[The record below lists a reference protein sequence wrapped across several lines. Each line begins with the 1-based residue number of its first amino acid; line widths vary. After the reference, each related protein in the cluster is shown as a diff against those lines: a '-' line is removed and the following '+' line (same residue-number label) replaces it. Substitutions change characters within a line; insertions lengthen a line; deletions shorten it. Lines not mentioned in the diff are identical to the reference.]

1 MAEKNHGPMRGNA
14 RGPRPNVANPGK
26 LLLRLLSYIFKN
38 YGFAC
43 IVVVICLFITVF
55 SSVQG
60 TLFMQTLID
69 DYIIPL
75 TKQASPDFTE
85 LAHAIGRV
93 AIFYAC
99 GVLASFAQSKIM
111 VYVTQGTLRNLR
123 NDMFIHM
130 EGLPIRYFD
139 THPHGDIMSTYT
151 NDIDTLRQM
160 ISQSIPQALAT
171 TSRVCSS
178 VNVASLR
185 AGINMDAVLMAAQ
198 TIIDAAKLTAD
209 QDSVG
214 ASKFVCF
221 ANMVEDS
228 PFMAGAVHGGGEA
241 DAVINVGVSGPGVM
255 AAALETLPDS
265 ASMMEVAEKIKQTA
279 FKITRAGELM
289 SREAARRLGV
299 EKGIVD
305 LSLAPTP
312 AIGDSVARILEII
325 GVGTC
330 GGPGTT
336 CALAMLN
343 DAVKKGGVMASSSVG
358 GLSGAFI
365 PVSEDAGMIAAV
377 EAGALSL
384 EKLEAMTCVCSV
396 GLDMIAIPG
405 DTPVETVAG
414 IIADEMA
421 IGVINNKTT
430 AVRVIPAIGKG
441 VGDCVEY
448 GGLFGRAPIMP
459 VNPNAGTV
467 LAHRGGRFPAP
478 LNSLK
483 N

>member
-1 MAEKNHGPMRGNA
+1 MAITFEE
-14 RGPRPNVANPGK
+14 VAETLNMVSQQHLDIRTITMGINLAGCADEDMSRMCTKVYDRITGLAADLVPTAEA
-26 LLLRLLSYIFKN
+26 LERE
-38 YGFAC
+38 YGIPIVNKRVSVTPIAQIAAAC
-43 IVVVICLFITVF
+43 
-55 SSVQG
+55 
-60 TLFMQTLID
+60 
-69 DYIIPL
+69 
-75 TKQASPDFTE
+75 PDADLVP
-85 LAHAIGRV
+85 LAHALDRAAETLGIDYLGGYSALVHKGIGDADRRL
-93 AIFYAC
+93 INC
-99 GVLASFAQSKIM
+99 
-111 VYVTQGTLRNLR
+111 
-123 NDMFIHM
+123 
-130 EGLPIRYFD
+130 
-139 THPHGDIMSTYT
+139 
-151 NDIDTLRQM
+151 
-160 ISQSIPQALAT
+160 IPQALAE

-198 TIIDAAKLTAD
+198 TILDCARLTAD
-209 QDSVG
+209 RDSVG

-228 PFMAGAVHGGGEA
+228 PFMAGAVHGTGEA

-255 AAALETLPDS
+255 AAALEELPET
-265 ASMMEVAEKIKQTA
+265 ASMMEVAERIKQTA

-289 SREAARRLGV
+289 SREAAKRLGV

-312 AIGDSVARILEII
+312 AVGDSVARILEII
-325 GVGTC
+325 GVGQC

-365 PVSEDAGMIAAV
+365 PVSEDAGMIDAA
-377 EAGALSL
+377 ETGALSL

-396 GLDMIAIPG
+396 GLDMIAVPG
-405 DTPVETVAG
+405 DTPVEAIAG

-430 AVRVIPAIGKG
+430 AVRLIPAIGKSEG
-441 VGDCVEY
+441 ESVEF
-448 GGLFGRAPIMP
+448 GGLFGRAPVMH
-459 VNPNAGTV
+459 VNPNAGHV

>member
-160 ISQSIPQALAT
+160 ISQSIPQ
-171 TSRVCSS
+171 V
-178 VNVASLR
+178 
-185 AGINMDAVLMAAQ
+185 
-198 TIIDAAKLTAD
+198 
-209 QDSVG
+209 
-214 ASKFVCF
+214 
-221 ANMVEDS
+221 
-228 PFMAGAVHGGGEA
+228 
-241 DAVINVGVSGPGVM
+241 
-255 AAALETLPDS
+255 
-265 ASMMEVAEKIKQTA
+265 
-279 FKITRAGELM
+279 
-289 SREAARRLGV
+289 
-299 EKGIVD
+299 
-305 LSLAPTP
+305 
-312 AIGDSVARILEII
+312 
-325 GVGTC
+325 
-330 GGPGTT
+330 
-336 CALAMLN
+336 
-343 DAVKKGGVMASSSVG
+343 
-358 GLSGAFI
+358 
-365 PVSEDAGMIAAV
+365 
-377 EAGALSL
+377 
-384 EKLEAMTCVCSV
+384 
-396 GLDMIAIPG
+396 
-405 DTPVETVAG
+405 
-414 IIADEMA
+414 
-421 IGVINNKTT
+421 
-430 AVRVIPAIGKG
+430 
-441 VGDCVEY
+441 
-448 GGLFGRAPIMP
+448 
-459 VNPNAGTV
+459 
-467 LAHRGGRFPAP
+467 
-478 LNSLK
+478 LNSAGYSD
-483 N
+483 

>member
-1 MAEKNHGPMRGNA
+1 MAITPAEIAETRGMVEEQNLDIRTITMGVSLMGCGDENLDRMCTKIYDHVTHTAEHLVETAENLEREHGIPIVNKRVSVT
-14 RGPRPNVANPGK
+14 PVAQ
-26 LLLRLLSYIFKN
+26 IA
-38 YGFAC
+38 AC
-43 IVVVICLFITVF
+43 CKDEDLTPIAHALDRAAETLGIVTWA
-55 SSVQG
+55 
-60 TLFMQTLID
+60 
-69 DYIIPL
+69 
-75 TKQASPDFTE
+75 ASP
-85 LAHAIGRV
+85 RSSRR
-93 AIFYAC
+93 
-99 GVLASFAQSKIM
+99 ASATPTAASSSPSP
-111 VYVTQGTLRNLR
+111 RR
-123 NDMFIHM
+123 
-130 EGLPIRYFD
+130 
-139 THPHGDIMSTYT
+139 S
-151 NDIDTLRQM
+151 
-160 ISQSIPQALAT
+160 AT

-255 AAALETLPDS
+255 SAALETLPDS

-405 DTPVETVAG
+405 DTPVETIAG

>member
-1 MAEKNHGPMRGNA
+1 MAITFEE
-14 RGPRPNVANPGK
+14 VAETLNMVSQQHLDIRTITMGINLAGCADEDMGRMCTKVYDRITGLAADLVPTAEA
-26 LLLRLLSYIFKN
+26 LERE
-38 YGFAC
+38 YGIPIVNKRVSVTPIAQIAAAC
-43 IVVVICLFITVF
+43 
-55 SSVQG
+55 
-60 TLFMQTLID
+60 
-69 DYIIPL
+69 
-75 TKQASPDFTE
+75 PDADLVP
-85 LAHAIGRV
+85 LAHALDHAAETLGIDYLGGYSALVHKGIGDADRRL
-93 AIFYAC
+93 INC
-99 GVLASFAQSKIM
+99 
-111 VYVTQGTLRNLR
+111 
-123 NDMFIHM
+123 
-130 EGLPIRYFD
+130 
-139 THPHGDIMSTYT
+139 
-151 NDIDTLRQM
+151 
-160 ISQSIPQALAT
+160 IPQALT
-171 TSRVCSS
+171 ETSRVCSS

-198 TIIDAAKLTAD
+198 TILDCARLTAD
-209 QDSVG
+209 RDSVG

-228 PFMAGAVHGGGEA
+228 PFMAGAVHGTGEA

-255 AAALETLPDS
+255 AAALEELPET
-265 ASMMEVAEKIKQTA
+265 ASMMEVAERIKHTA

-289 SREAARRLGV
+289 SREAAKRLGV

-312 AIGDSVARILEII
+312 AVGDSVARILEII
-325 GVGTC
+325 GVGQC

-365 PVSEDAGMIAAV
+365 PVSEDAGMIDAA

-396 GLDMIAIPG
+396 GLDMIALPG
-405 DTPVETVAG
+405 DTPVEAIAG

-430 AVRVIPAIGKG
+430 AVRLIPAIGKSEG
-441 VGDCVEY
+441 ESVEF
-448 GGLFGRAPIMP
+448 GGLFGRAPVMH
-459 VNPNAGTV
+459 VNPNAGRV

>member
-14 RGPRPNVANPGK
+14 RGPRPNVANPRK

-160 ISQSIPQALAT
+160 ISQSIPQVLNSAVT
-171 TSRVCSS
+171 IVS
-178 VNVASLR
+178 VLGAM
-185 AGINMDAVLMAAQ
+185 IVLNIPL
-198 TIIDAAKLTAD
+198 TIITL
-209 QDSVG
+209 
-214 ASKFVCF
+214 
-221 ANMVEDS
+221 
-228 PFMAGAVHGGGEA
+228 FM
-241 DAVINVGVSGPGVM
+241 VGV
-255 AAALETLPDS
+255 
-265 ASMMEVAEKIKQTA
+265 
-279 FKITRAGELM
+279 
-289 SREAARRLGV
+289 
-299 EKGIVD
+299 
-305 LSLAPTP
+305 
-312 AIGDSVARILEII
+312 
-325 GVGTC
+325 
-330 GGPGTT
+330 
-336 CALAMLN
+336 MLY
-343 DAVKKGGVMASSSVG
+343 ATKVVG
-358 GLSGAFI
+358 GA
-365 PVSEDAGMIAAV
+365 
-377 EAGALSL
+377 
-384 EKLEAMTCVCSV
+384 
-396 GLDMIAIPG
+396 
-405 DTPVETVAG
+405 
-414 IIADEMA
+414 
-421 IGVINNKTT
+421 
-430 AVRVIPAIGKG
+430 
-441 VGDCVEY
+441 
-448 GGLFGRAPIMP
+448 RA
-459 VNPNAGTV
+459 
-467 LAHRGGRFPAP
+467 
-478 LNSLK
+478 
-483 N
+483 